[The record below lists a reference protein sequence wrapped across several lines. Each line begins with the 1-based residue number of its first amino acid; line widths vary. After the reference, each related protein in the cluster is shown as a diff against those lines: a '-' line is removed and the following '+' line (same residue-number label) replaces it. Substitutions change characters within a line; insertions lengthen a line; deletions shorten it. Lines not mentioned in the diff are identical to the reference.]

1 MELPEL
7 LEDSLS
13 RSTSSADD
21 VVVIG
26 KRVAREVEVIQLPS
40 KKLKGRL
47 GQPIDAP
54 NFTVKKTKDSQNTQ
68 PKVSFR
74 RITRLVS
81 ECRDGLIAVNAQL
94 VIMGLIYFEKEENN
108 ENKGLKRGS
117 RTDNSDLDV
126 VMTGEF

>member
-47 GQPIDAP
+47 GQPVDSP
-54 NFTVKKTKDSQNTQ
+54 NYTVKKTK
-68 PKVSFR
+68 
-74 RITRLVS
+74 
-81 ECRDGLIAVNAQL
+81 
-94 VIMGLIYFEKEENN
+94 
-108 ENKGLKRGS
+108 GS
-117 RTDNSDLDV
+117 
-126 VMTGEF
+126 